1 MSLTIQKIGLILGAV
16 LAIVY
21 TCIVFYKKNKPD
33 LPQIITIIMASV
45 GLMTGIF
52 LGYTAIIY
60 DDIAL
65 GELSE
70 HRLPVF
76 VGGIAIL
83 YISVDGIVRCF
94 RKATDRQ

>member
-1 MSLTIQKIGLILGAV
+1 
-16 LAIVY
+16 
-21 TCIVFYKKNKPD
+21 
-33 LPQIITIIMASV
+33 MASV

-60 DDIAL
+60 DDTAL

-76 VGGIAIL
+76 VGGIA

-94 RKATDRQ
+94 RKATDKQ